1 MLAGS
6 DARAVAGFT
15 SIDLDPKMPQTI
27 SHYCQKCLAANPLG
41 QEFCARCGTR
51 LMIVVEPSSL
61 RFEVGSGG
69 LSTDEHLLERI
80 SAAENRVARLADR
93 LERSLDLLLRYAQ
106 NAYFDRSLVRALVNL
121 LTEDGVV
128 QTDRLER
135 LWSERCQRD
144 AVEQE
149 ENVHRDQLRLRILA
163 RDDASNGQEE
173 SSPPPPMPGRR
184 VFEDLVNEG
193 FLLIEDKQTAQGII
207 KLQRAAEIAN
217 ENAALNLFIGEHFF
231 RRGKS
236 KLARGYLAKAHAALP
251 DDLRVSLLLGL
262 TCADDGEVELAK
274 DLLSSA
280 NAQGGSSF
288 AGHYGLG
295 WLFVAEKNW
304 RRALGEF
311 KRALTVRPSPE
322 AHYVLGCLYY
332 ELNRDTLALRHLRKA
347 TKMDGGYTEA
357 FYLLS
362 QTYERMGRKELAELA
377 LKKACGRLVRPAVRD
392 QESASVDAEVPAP
405 VRKAGAL
412 FQVRKSG
419 TPRLMAGIDKRLA
432 NALREDAL
440 QAFKLSNEQSH

>member
-1 MLAGS
+1 
-6 DARAVAGFT
+6 
-15 SIDLDPKMPQTI
+15 
-27 SHYCQKCLAANPLG
+27 
-41 QEFCARCGTR
+41 
-51 LMIVVEPSSL
+51 MIVVEPSST
-61 RFEVGSGG
+61 RYEFGSAG

-80 SAAENRVARLADR
+80 SAAENRVGRLAER

-121 LTEDGVV
+121 LAEDGVV
-128 QTDRLER
+128 QTERLER

-149 ENVHRDQLRLRILA
+149 ENVYRDELRLRILSRWDTSEKHVEVPDKKA
-163 RDDASNGQEE
+163 FEE
-173 SSPPPPMPGRR
+173 
-184 VFEDLVNEG
+184 LVNEG
-193 FLLIEDKQTAQGII
+193 FLLIEDKQITQGIT
-207 KLQRAAEIAN
+207 KLQRAAEIAH

-236 KLARGYLAKAHAALP
+236 KLARTYLAKAHAALP
-251 DDLRVSLLLGL
+251 NDVRISLLLGL

-274 DLLSSA
+274 DLLSNA

-332 ELNRDTLALRHLRKA
+332 ELNRDTLAVRHLRKA
-347 TKMDGGYTEA
+347 TKMDAGYTEA
-357 FYLLS
+357 FHLLA
-362 QTYERMGRKELAELA
+362 QAYERSGRKELAERA
-377 LKKACGRLVRPAVRD
+377 FA
-392 QESASVDAEVPAP
+392 
-405 VRKAGAL
+405 KAGIIVSPDNSAAIRTGKSVSL
-412 FQVRKSG
+412 FQVTKTRRLISG
-419 TPRLMAGIDKRLA
+419 ADRRLA
-432 NALREDAL
+432 EALREDAL
-440 QAFKLSNEQSH
+440 GAFKLSDQPSH

>member
-1 MLAGS
+1 M
-6 DARAVAGFT
+6 R
-15 SIDLDPKMPQTI
+15 PTI

-51 LMIVVEPSSL
+51 LMIVTEPSSS
-61 RFEVGSGG
+61 RFEAGTTG

-80 SAAENRVARLADR
+80 SAAENRVSRLAER

-106 NAYFDRSLVRALVNL
+106 NVYFDRSLVRTLVNL
-121 LTEDGVV
+121 LAEDGVI
-128 QTDRLER
+128 QTERLEK
-135 LWSERCQRD
+135 LWSERCQHD

-149 ENVHRDQLRLRILA
+149 ENVHRDELRLEILSHGEA
-163 RDDASNGQEE
+163 PAQHEDKPVDKKASSEKPLE
-173 SSPPPPMPGRR
+173 TADKKI
-184 VFEDLVNEG
+184 FDELVNEG
-193 FLLIEDKQTAQGII
+193 FMLIEDKQLTQGIT
-207 KLQRAAEIAN
+207 KLQRAAEIAG

-236 KLARGYLAKAHAALP
+236 KIARAYLAKAHAALP
-251 DDLRVSLLLGL
+251 NDVRISLLLGL

-332 ELNRDTLALRHLRKA
+332 ELNRDTLAVRHLRKA
-347 TKMDGGYTEA
+347 TKMDAGYAEA
-357 FYLLS
+357 YYLLG
-362 QTYERMGRKELAELA
+362 QAYERMGRTELAQQA
-377 LKKACGRLVRPAVRD
+377 L
-392 QESASVDAEVPAP
+392 Q
-405 VRKAGAL
+405 KAGLSTAAVLTDREMEPSRESVIPSRARKTTSL
-412 FQVRKSG
+412 FQVKKSG
-419 TPRLMAGIDKRLA
+419 TPRLMAGADKRLA

-440 QAFKLSNEQSH
+440 QAFKIIDHQSH

>member
-1 MLAGS
+1 M
-6 DARAVAGFT
+6 R
-15 SIDLDPKMPQTI
+15 PTI

-51 LMIVVEPSSL
+51 LMIVVEPSSS
-61 RFEVGSGG
+61 RFESGSTG

-121 LTEDGVV
+121 LSEDGVI
-128 QTDRLER
+128 QTERLEK

-149 ENVHRDQLRLRILA
+149 ENVHRDELRLKILA
-163 RDDASNGQEE
+163 RPDEASQQVQMLEKKAFEE
-173 SSPPPPMPGRR
+173 
-184 VFEDLVNEG
+184 LVNEG
-193 FLLIEDKQTAQGII
+193 FLLIEDKQVTQGIT
-207 KLQRAAEIAN
+207 KLQQAAELSN
-217 ENAALNLFIGEHFF
+217 ENATLNLFIGEHFF

-236 KLARGYLAKAHAALP
+236 KLARTYLAKAHAALP
-251 DDLRVSLLLGL
+251 NDVRISLLLGL

-332 ELNRDTLALRHLRKA
+332 ELNRDTLAVRHLRKA
-347 TKMDGGYTEA
+347 TKMDAAYTEA
-357 FYLLS
+357 FYLLA
-362 QTYERMGRKELAELA
+362 QAYERSGQKELAQEA
-377 LKKACGRLVRPAVRD
+377 L
-392 QESASVDAEVPAP
+392 Q
-405 VRKAGAL
+405 KAGIDLSDDSPIRNRRNAPL
-412 FQVRKSG
+412 FQVITK
-419 TPRLMAGIDKRLA
+419 TKRLISGVDRRLA
-432 NALREDAL
+432 QALREDAL
-440 QAFKLSNEQSH
+440 HAFVNQRSN

>member
-1 MLAGS
+1 M
-6 DARAVAGFT
+6 R
-15 SIDLDPKMPQTI
+15 PTI

-51 LMIVVEPSSL
+51 LMIVVEPSSS
-61 RFEVGSGG
+61 RFESGSTG

-121 LTEDGVV
+121 LSDDGVI
-128 QTDRLER
+128 QTERLEK

-149 ENVHRDQLRLRILA
+149 ENVHRDELRLKILE
-163 RDDASNGQEE
+163 RPDAPVTGSDAAAAALDTSDTKVEMLDKKAFQE
-173 SSPPPPMPGRR
+173 
-184 VFEDLVNEG
+184 LVNEG
-193 FLLIEDKQTAQGII
+193 FLLIEDKQVTQGIT
-207 KLQRAAEIAN
+207 KLQRAAELAD
-217 ENAALNLFIGEHFF
+217 ENATLNLFIGEHFF

-236 KLARGYLAKAHAALP
+236 NLARTYLAKAHAALP
-251 DDLRVSLLLGL
+251 NDVRISLLLGL

-332 ELNRDTLALRHLRKA
+332 ELNRDTLAVRHLRKA
-347 TKMDGGYTEA
+347 TKMDAAYTEA
-357 FYLLS
+357 LYLLA
-362 QTYERMGRKELAELA
+362 QAYERMGRKELAQEA
-377 LKKACGRLVRPAVRD
+377 FQKA
-392 QESASVDAEVPAP
+392 SAPTPSYIGQQQSISAAASTR
-405 VRKAGAL
+405 VRKTTSL
-412 FQVRKSG
+412 FQVPKSG
-419 TPRLMAGIDKRLA
+419 TLRLMAGVNKRIVE
-432 NALREDAL
+432 ALREDAL
-440 QAFKLSNEQSH
+440 QAFMNQQSS

>member
-1 MLAGS
+1 MAS
-6 DARAVAGFT
+6 
-15 SIDLDPKMPQTI
+15 TI

-51 LMIVVEPSSL
+51 LMIVVEPTSA
-61 RFEVGSGG
+61 RYEVGSAS

-80 SAAENRVARLADR
+80 SAAETRVARLAER

-121 LTEDGVV
+121 LAEDGVV
-128 QTDRLER
+128 QTERLER
-135 LWSERCQRD
+135 LWSERCQSD

-149 ENVHRDQLRLRILA
+149 ENVHRDELRLRILA
-163 RDDASNGQEE
+163 RADA
-173 SSPPPPMPGRR
+173 PDKKA
-184 VFEDLVNEG
+184 FEQLVNEG
-193 FLLIEDKQTAQGII
+193 FLLIEDKQVPQGIT
-207 KLQRAAEIAN
+207 KLQHAAEIAN

-231 RRGKS
+231 RKGKS
-236 KLARGYLAKAHAALP
+236 KLARGYLAKAHAAMP
-251 DDLRVSLLLGL
+251 DDVRISLLLGL

-274 DLLSSA
+274 DLLSNA

-332 ELNRDTLALRHLRKA
+332 ELNRDALALRHLRKA
-347 TKMDGGYTEA
+347 TRMDSRYVEA
-357 FYLLS
+357 FYLLA
-362 QTYERMGRKELAELA
+362 QVYDRMGRPELAQQA
-377 LKKACGRLVRPAVRD
+377 LQKASGPAAPPLD
-392 QESASVDAEVPAP
+392 DETIATSAPRARKTAP
-405 VRKAGAL
+405 L
-412 FQVRKSG
+412 FHARKSG
-419 TPRLMAGIDKRLA
+419 PARLLAGADKRIVD
-432 NALREDAL
+432 ALREDAL
-440 QAFKLSNEQSH
+440 QAFKLTDQQSH

>member
-1 MLAGS
+1 MRRPS
-6 DARAVAGFT
+6 
-15 SIDLDPKMPQTI
+15 I

-51 LMIVVEPSSL
+51 LMIVVEPTSS
-61 RFEVGSGG
+61 RFEVGATG

-80 SAAENRVARLADR
+80 SAAENRVARLAER

-128 QTDRLER
+128 QTERLEK

-149 ENVHRDQLRLRILA
+149 ENVHRDELRLRILA
-163 RDDASNGQEE
+163 RADTTDAQVDA
-173 SSPPPPMPGRR
+173 PDRK
-184 VFEDLVNEG
+184 VFEQLVNEG
-193 FLLIEDKQTAQGII
+193 FLLIEDNKLTQGITT
-207 KLQRAAEIAN
+207 LQRAAEMAD

-236 KLARGYLAKAHAALP
+236 KLARTYLAKAHAALP
-251 DDLRVSLLLGL
+251 NDVRISLLLGL

-332 ELNRDTLALRHLRKA
+332 ELNRDTLAVRHLRKA
-347 TKMDGGYTEA
+347 TKMDAAYTEA
-357 FYLLS
+357 FYLLA
-362 QTYERMGRKELAELA
+362 QAYERSGQKELAQQA
-377 LKKACGRLVRPAVRD
+377 LEKASGLVDLSITPPASIRK
-392 QESASVDAEVPAP
+392 SVQ
-405 VRKAGAL
+405 L
-412 FQVRKSG
+412 FRGTKSG
-419 TPRLMAGIDKRLA
+419 TPRLMAGIDKRIA
-432 NALREDAL
+432 DALREDAL
-440 QAFKLSNEQSH
+440 QAFKIGNQQSH

>member
-1 MLAGS
+1 MA
-6 DARAVAGFT
+6 
-15 SIDLDPKMPQTI
+15 PTI
-27 SHYCQKCLAANPLG
+27 SHYCQKCLAPNPLG
-41 QEFCARCGTR
+41 QEFCTRCGTR
-51 LMIVVEPSSL
+51 LMIVVEPTSS
-61 RFEVGSGG
+61 RYEVGTAG

-80 SAAENRVARLADR
+80 SAAETRVARLAER

-121 LTEDGVV
+121 LAEDGVV
-128 QTDRLER
+128 ETERLER
-135 LWSERCQRD
+135 LWTERCQKD

-149 ENVHRDQLRLRILA
+149 ENVHRDELRLRILA
-163 RDDASNGQEE
+163 RADVSDRKA
-173 SSPPPPMPGRR
+173 
-184 VFEDLVNEG
+184 FEQLVNEG
-193 FLLIEDKQTAQGII
+193 FLLIEDRQVTQGITR
-207 KLQRAAEIAN
+207 LQRAAEIAG

-251 DDLRVSLLLGL
+251 GDVRVALLLGL

-274 DLLSSA
+274 VLLSSA

-332 ELNRDTLALRHLRKA
+332 ELNRDTLAVRHLRKA
-347 TKMDGGYTEA
+347 TKMDSGYTEA
-357 FYLLS
+357 FCLLA
-362 QTYERMGRKELAELA
+362 QAYERMGRKELAQQA
-377 LKKACGRLVRPAVRD
+377 LEKASGSLVLPIDEQAPSVGPSRIRKNAPLFHQKKA
-392 QESASVDAEVPAP
+392 
-405 VRKAGAL
+405 
-412 FQVRKSG
+412 G
-419 TPRLMAGIDKRLA
+419 TLRLMAGVDKRIA
-432 NALREDAL
+432 EALREDAL
-440 QAFKLSNEQSH
+440 RAFKLSNQQSH

>member
-1 MLAGS
+1 
-6 DARAVAGFT
+6 
-15 SIDLDPKMPQTI
+15 
-27 SHYCQKCLAANPLG
+27 
-41 QEFCARCGTR
+41 
-51 LMIVVEPSSL
+51 MIIVEPSSS
-61 RFEVGSGG
+61 RFESGTTG

-80 SAAENRVARLADR
+80 SAAENRVARLAER

-121 LTEDGVV
+121 LSEDGVI
-128 QTDRLER
+128 QTERLEK

-149 ENVHRDQLRLRILA
+149 ENVHRDELRLKILS
-163 RDDASNGQEE
+163 RPDEASQQ
-173 SSPPPPMPGRR
+173 
-184 VFEDLVNEG
+184 VQTFEKKAFDELVNEG
-193 FLLIEDKQTAQGII
+193 FLLIEDKQVTQGIT
-207 KLQRAAEIAN
+207 KLQQAAELSN

-236 KLARGYLAKAHAALP
+236 KLARTYLAKAHAALP
-251 DDLRVSLLLGL
+251 HDLRISLLLGL

-274 DLLSSA
+274 DLLSNA

-332 ELNRDTLALRHLRKA
+332 ELNRDTLAVRHLRKA
-347 TKMDGGYTEA
+347 TRMDAGYAEA
-357 FYLLS
+357 FYLLA
-362 QTYERMGRKELAELA
+362 QAYERMGRSELAQQALA
-377 LKKACGRLVRPAVRD
+377 KASGSVVSAVAE
-392 QESASVDAEVPAP
+392 QQSLSSAVP
-405 VRKAGAL
+405 VRLRKSVPL
-412 FQVRKSG
+412 FHVRKSG

-432 NALREDAL
+432 DALREDAL
-440 QAFKLSNEQSH
+440 QAFKISNQQSH

>member
-1 MLAGS
+1 M
-6 DARAVAGFT
+6 V
-15 SIDLDPKMPQTI
+15 I

-41 QEFCARCGTR
+41 QEFCTRCGTR
-51 LMIVVEPSSL
+51 LMIVVEPTAS
-61 RFEVGSGG
+61 RYEVGTAG

-80 SAAENRVARLADR
+80 SAAETRVARLAER

-121 LTEDGVV
+121 LAEDGVV
-128 QTDRLER
+128 QTERLER
-135 LWSERCQRD
+135 LWTERCQKD

-149 ENVHRDQLRLRILA
+149 ENVHRDELRLRILA
-163 RDDASNGQEE
+163 LADA
-173 SSPPPPMPGRR
+173 PDKKA
-184 VFEDLVNEG
+184 FEQLVNEG
-193 FLLIEDKQTAQGII
+193 FLLIEDQQITQGITR
-207 KLQRAAEIAN
+207 LQRAAEIGN

-236 KLARGYLAKAHAALP
+236 KLARGYLTKAHAALP
-251 DDLRVSLLLGL
+251 DDVRVSLLLGL

-304 RRALGEF
+304 RRALDEF

-332 ELNRDTLALRHLRKA
+332 ELNRDTLAMRHLRKA
-347 TKMDGGYTEA
+347 TKMDSGYTEA
-357 FYLLS
+357 FYLLA
-362 QTYERMGRKELAELA
+362 QVYERMGRTELAQQA
-377 LKKACGRLVRPAVRD
+377 LGKASLR
-392 QESASVDAEVPAP
+392 SASSSHDDGTLASPAIRT
-405 VRKAGAL
+405 RKAAPL
-412 FQVRKSG
+412 FHVNKSG
-419 TPRLMAGIDKRLA
+419 TPRLMARIDKRIA
-432 NALREDAL
+432 DAVREDAL
-440 QAFKLSNEQSH
+440 RAYKINNQQSH